1 MWNYLIV
8 SLLLIILVI
17 LTLQLLKTN
26 RVKLA
31 INSEKQVLIDTSV
44 LIDGR
49 LLDVVSSG
57 FLNFELI
64 TPRFVLLELQNIA
77 DSTDSIRRLRGRRG
91 LEVLNQIV
99 QISKHKV
106 IDEDPVHIKEVDSKL
121 IYLAKKYNANIITT
135 DYNLNKVA
143 SVEGIGILNIND
155 LANSLKAVLI
165 PGEKFNIKII
175 QAGKEKGQGVGY
187 LPDGTMIVVD
197 KASKMINKNVNIVV
211 NKIFQTSAG
220 KMIFAEII

>member
-1 MWNYLIV
+1 MLDYV
-8 SLLLIILVI
+8 IILMLVVI
-17 LTLQLLKTN
+17 LALMILQLLK
-26 RVKLA
+26 
-31 INSEKQVLIDTSV
+31 NSNAPIIKNEKQVLIDTSV

-99 QISKHKV
+99 QLAKHKV

-121 IYLAKKYNANIITT
+121 IYLANKYKANIITT

-143 SVEGIGILNIND
+143 SVEGIGVLNIND

-220 KMIFAEII
+220 KMIFAEIV

>member
-1 MWNYLIV
+1 MLDY
-8 SLLLIILVI
+8 LIILMLVVI
-17 LTLQLLKTN
+17 LALMILQLLK
-26 RVKLA
+26 
-31 INSEKQVLIDTSV
+31 NSNTPIIKNEKQVLIDTSV

-99 QISKHKV
+99 QLAKHKV

-121 IYLAKKYNANIITT
+121 IYLANKYKANIITT

-143 SVEGIGILNIND
+143 SVEGIGVLNIND

-220 KMIFAEII
+220 KMIFAEIV